1 MGDFAKT
8 IFKTVAKNPEAIF
21 GGIQGGAQ
29 IAMGRQQRALAEHNA
44 KISELD
50 AQQAMQDAESQAFN
64 ELQMGRIIV
73 GEQKVGF
80 AAGGVVT
87 TTGTP
92 AVLAAQ
98 EASMAAQRVG
108 SVMMQGKAQ
117 ADSLRR
123 GADAMRFQGRSAQ
136 LASTVGG
143 LTSIGMG
150 AYKTSKRLGSTIKPK
165 PAKTTTGLAGSNP
178 SIDPYL

>member
-1 MGDFAKT
+1 MGDFAQ
-8 IFKTVAKNPEAIF
+8 AIF
-21 GGIQGGAQ
+21 GGIEGGAQ
-29 IAMGRQQRALAEHNA
+29 IAMGRQQRALAEYNA
-44 KISELD
+44 KIAELD
-50 AQQAMQDAESQAFN
+50 AQQAMQDAETQAFI
-64 ELQMGRIIV
+64 ELQKSRMIV

-98 EASMAAQRVG
+98 EAAMAAQRVG
-108 SVMMQGKAQ
+108 NVLMQGRAE
-117 ADSLRR
+117 AASLRR
-123 GADAMRFQGRSAQ
+123 GADAMRFEGRSAQ

-150 AYKTSKRLGSTIKPK
+150 AYKTSKRLGARATSVSTG
-165 PAKTTTGLAGSNP
+165 PAPDLGT
-178 SIDPYL
+178 

>member
-8 IFKTVAKNPEAIF
+8 IFSTVAKSATQQAIF
-21 GGIQGGAQ
+21 SGIEGGSQ

-136 LASTVGG
+136 FASTVGG

-165 PAKTTTGLAGSNP
+165 PAK
-178 SIDPYL
+178 

>member
-1 MGDFAKT
+1 MGDFAQ
-8 IFKTVAKNPEAIF
+8 AIF
-21 GGIQGGAQ
+21 GGIEGGAQ
-29 IAMGRQQRALAEHNA
+29 IAMGRQQRALAEYNA
-44 KISELD
+44 KIAELD
-50 AQQAMQDAESQAFN
+50 AQQAMQDAETQAFI
-64 ELQMGRIIV
+64 ELQKSRMIV

-98 EASMAAQRVG
+98 EAAMAAQRVG
-108 SVMMQGKAQ
+108 NVLMQGRAE
-117 ADSLRR
+117 AASLRR

-150 AYKTSKRLGSTIKPK
+150 AYKTSKRLGARATSASTG
-165 PAKTTTGLAGSNP
+165 PAPDLGT
-178 SIDPYL
+178 

>member
-1 MGDFAKT
+1 MGDFAQ
-8 IFKTVAKNPEAIF
+8 AIF
-21 GGIQGGAQ
+21 GGIEGGAQ
-29 IAMGRQQRALAEHNA
+29 IAMGRQQRALAEYNA
-44 KISELD
+44 KIAELD
-50 AQQAMQDAESQAFN
+50 AQQAMQDAETQAFI
-64 ELQMGRIIV
+64 ELQKSRMIV

-98 EASMAAQRVG
+98 EAAMAAQRVG
-108 SVMMQGKAQ
+108 NVLMQGRAE
-117 ADSLRR
+117 AASLRR

-143 LTSIGMG
+143 LTSMG
-150 AYKTSKRLGSTIKPK
+150 KGIYKTTKILKDK
-165 PAKTTTGLAGSNP
+165 
-178 SIDPYL
+178 

>member
-1 MGDFAKT
+1 MGDFAQ
-8 IFKTVAKNPEAIF
+8 AIF
-21 GGIQGGAQ
+21 GGIEGGAQ

-44 KISELD
+44 KIAELD
-50 AQQAMQDAESQAFN
+50 AQQAMQDAETQAFI
-64 ELQMGRIIV
+64 ELQKSRMIV
-73 GEQKVGF
+73 GEQRVGF

-98 EASMAAQRVG
+98 EAAMAAQRVG
-108 SVMMQGKAQ
+108 NVMMQGQ
-117 ADSLRR
+117 AEASRLRR

-143 LTSIGMG
+143 LTSMG
-150 AYKTSKRLGSTIKPK
+150 KGIYKTQKILEDK
-165 PAKTTTGLAGSNP
+165 
-178 SIDPYL
+178 

>member
-1 MGDFAKT
+1 MGDFAQ
-8 IFKTVAKNPEAIF
+8 AIF
-21 GGIQGGAQ
+21 GGIEGGAQ

-44 KISELD
+44 KIAELD
-50 AQQAMQDAESQAFN
+50 AQQAMQDAETQAFI
-64 ELQMGRIIV
+64 ELQRGRMIV
-73 GEQKVGF
+73 GEQRAGF

-98 EASMAAQRVG
+98 EAAMAAQRVG
-108 SVMMQGKAQ
+108 NVMMQGQ
-117 ADSLRR
+117 AEAARLRR

-150 AYKTSKRLGSTIKPK
+150 AYKTSKRLGARMTSGSTS
-165 PAKTTTGLAGSNP
+165 PAPEAGG
-178 SIDPYL
+178 

>member
-1 MGDFAKT
+1 MGNLAQ
-8 IFKTVAKNPEAIF
+8 AIF

-44 KISELD
+44 KIAELD
-50 AQQAMQDAESQAFN
+50 AQQVLQDAEQQAFT
-64 ELQMGRIIV
+64 ELQLGRIIV
-73 GEQKVGF
+73 GEQKAGF

-98 EASMAAQRVG
+98 EAAMAAQRVG
-108 SVMMQGKAQ
+108 SVMMQGQ
-117 ADSLRR
+117 AEAARLRR
-123 GADAMRFQGRSAQ
+123 GAEAMRFEGRSAQ

-143 LTSIGMG
+143 LTSIGRG
-150 AYKTSKRLGSTIKPK
+150 AFKTAKILGGQQKTFKPPRK
-165 PAKTTTGLAGSNP
+165 IVS
-178 SIDPYL
+178 DPRAFVVDPTARV

>member
-1 MGDFAKT
+1 MGDLAQ
-8 IFKTVAKNPEAIF
+8 AIF

-44 KISELD
+44 KIAELD
-50 AQQAMQDAESQAFN
+50 AQQVLQDAKQQAFT
-64 ELQMGRIIV
+64 ELQLGRIIV
-73 GEQKVGF
+73 GEQKAGF

-98 EASMAAQRVG
+98 EAAMAAQRVG
-108 SVMMQGKAQ
+108 NVMMQGQ
-117 ADSLRR
+117 AEASRLRR
-123 GADAMRFQGRSAQ
+123 GADAMRFEGRSAQ

-143 LTSIGMG
+143 LTSIGRG
-150 AYKTSKRLGSTIKPK
+150 TFKTAKILGGKQ
-165 PAKTTTGLAGSNP
+165 KTFKAPRGIVS
-178 SIDPYL
+178 DPRPYVVDPTARV